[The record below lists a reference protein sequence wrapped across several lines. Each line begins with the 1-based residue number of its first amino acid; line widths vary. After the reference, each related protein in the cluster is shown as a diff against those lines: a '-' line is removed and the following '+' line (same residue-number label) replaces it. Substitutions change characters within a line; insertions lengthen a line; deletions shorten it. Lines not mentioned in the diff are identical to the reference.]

1 MGTLTGDVQL
11 FLWDAGCAFIGSAP
25 GIYPVHAH
33 QAIQIS
39 CGMTGQVRLRSSDD
53 EPWSSYDMAI
63 VPSRHPHAFDATDIA
78 CGIVL
83 FVEPETRE
91 GRALTERYL
100 QHGIA
105 SLKMSEAAPAI
116 DEMFAAFLG
125 RSGETII
132 VDALRRVVRELTQG
146 VEGAP
151 VADERVER
159 AVRYINARLC
169 GTITL
174 DEVAAEVC
182 LSPGRFR
189 HLFAEQTGM
198 GLRPYVLWRRF
209 MRVWQLTMHG
219 ASLSH
224 AAHEAGFADSAHLSR
239 TSRQMIGVAPSA
251 FRVSQSPGALM
262 ARQVDHR

>member
-1 MGTLTGDVQL
+1 MGKLTGDVQL
-11 FLWDAGCAFIGSAP
+11 FRWDGGCAFIGSAP

-33 QAIQIS
+33 QPLQIS
-39 CGMTGQVRLRSSDD
+39 CGMTGQVRLRSSDH
-53 EPWSSYDMAI
+53 EPWTSHDLAI
-63 VPSRHPHAFDATDIA
+63 VPFRYPHAFDAIDID
-78 CGIVL
+78 CDIVL

-105 SLKMSEAAPAI
+105 SIDNVRATPAI
-116 DEMFAAFLG
+116 AEMFAAFLG
-125 RSGETII
+125 RRGETII
-132 VDALRRVVRELTQG
+132 VEAMRRVVRELTQG
-146 VEGAP
+146 VEGAT
-151 VADERVER
+151 VSDERVLR
-159 AVRYINARLC
+159 AIQYINARLN

-189 HLFAEQTGM
+189 HRFAEQTGM

-209 MRVWQLTMHG
+209 MHVWQVIMNG
-219 ASLSH
+219 ASLAH
-224 AAHEAGFADSAHLSR
+224 AAHEAGFADAAHLSR

-251 FRVSQSPGALM
+251 FRVSTSPVALTSRH
-262 ARQVDHR
+262 ADLA